1 MGFIVYDHGYRI
13 KTPVETLYPTRGVEQ
28 LSEITPKSH
37 LRGTEEQVHSESPRF
52 EMPRDWEETNKRSK
66 AAAAYSNTNEQAPSS
81 ETSPALLASQIMSHP
96 VHTIGPGATV
106 VRTWQRMQQLG
117 IHYLV
122 VVDDDSGHR
131 PLGVIS
137 DRDLLRHGIDSFEPI
152 ESLYSRKLI
161 AARPDTEVK
170 RVAVTFI
177 EREISCMPIVNE
189 DDEVVGIICRTDLMR
204 LLIAGPN
211 LERWA

>member
-28 LSEITPKSH
+28 LAKTAPNSH
-37 LRGTEEQVHSESPRF
+37 IRSSEEQVHSGEQRF
-52 EMPRDWEETNKRSK
+52 QLPEWEEANKRSK
-66 AAAAYSNTNEQAPSS
+66 AAQAYSDTNEKAPPR
-81 ETSPALLASQIMSHP
+81 EGPPALLASQIMSHP

-106 VRTWQRMQQLG
+106 VRTWQRMQQLN

-122 VVDDDSGHR
+122 VTDDRDQR

-137 DRDLLRHGIDSFEPI
+137 DRDLLKHGIESFEPI
-152 ESLYSRKLI
+152 ETLYSRTLI
-161 AARPDTEVK
+161 AARPDTEVRK
-170 RVAVTFI
+170 VAVTFI

-189 DDEVVGIICRTDLMR
+189 EDQVVGIICRTDLMR
-204 LLIAGPN
+204 LLITGPN
-211 LERWA
+211 MERWA

>member
-13 KTPVETLYPTRGVEQ
+13 KTPVETLYPPRGVEQ
-28 LSEITPKSH
+28 LSEITPRSR
-37 LRGTEEQVHSESPRF
+37 LRSTEEQVQHESPRF
-52 EMPRDWEETNKRSK
+52 QLPEWEEANKRSK
-66 AAAAYSNTNEQAPSS
+66 AAQAYSDTNEQAPPT
-81 ETSPALLASQIMSHP
+81 EQPPELLASQIMSHP

-106 VRTWQRMQQLG
+106 VRAWQRMQSLN

-122 VVDDDSGHR
+122 VVDDDGHR

-137 DRDLLRHGIDSFEPI
+137 DRDLLRHGIESFEPI
-152 ESLYSRKLI
+152 EPLYSRQLI

-177 EREISCMPIVNE
+177 EREISCMPIVSE
-189 DDEVVGIICRTDLMR
+189 EDEVIGIICRTDLMR
-204 LLIAGPN
+204 LLITGPN
-211 LERWA
+211 MERWA